1 MIESRREEF
10 GVAESRTSKVI
21 AEDLADFNN
30 LGYNEATISTN
41 HLLWAFSV
49 WLVHEIKGIL
59 LFNKKDFLFCDP
71 FCNVVRHLE

>member
-41 HLLWAFSV
+41 HLL
-49 WLVHEIKGIL
+49 
-59 LFNKKDFLFCDP
+59 
-71 FCNVVRHLE
+71 